1 MFVQENE
8 QLSVISRLITIQ
20 KSQSSCQELKGQ
32 VNKLRLCIFAKF
44 YFLKQNILK
53 LEHTV

>member
-8 QLSVISRLITIQ
+8 QLSVISRLITMQ